1 MACHARPWSE
11 QNDWGCEVTRLR
23 TAGFTLLEMLIAVV
37 IIAVVGTTLSTAIGG
52 VAGQTYSLERRTL
65 ANWISQDQLPRLRLD
80 LRINPRPLPEGNTK
94 TRLTMGARDWEVETV
109 ITATD
114 LPLLRRVE
122 VEVFEYQDGTRKGPY
137 DRLVAFLGQH

>member
-1 MACHARPWSE
+1 MVYRGQPYSGQIDAE
-11 QNDWGCEVTRLR
+11 DVVTRLR
-23 TAGFTLLEMLIAVV
+23 TGGFTLLEMLIAVV

-65 ANWISQDQLPRLRLD
+65 ANWISQDQLTRLRLD
-80 LRINPRPLPEGNTK
+80 LRVNPRPLPEGNTK
-94 TRLTMGARDWEVETV
+94 SRLTMGDREWEVETV
-109 ITATD
+109 VVATD
-114 LPLLRRVE
+114 SPLLRRVE